1 MNRRTIFATVR
12 AGTMFLGLSLLAL
25 PRAALASNDPIPG
38 VDVVVEKV
46 PPGHVIGRL
55 QSDRR
60 GFLHFKSLE
69 AGTYVVR
76 DRLGNSAKIKHRGGP
91 ASWQLVGTRTNGKL
105 TWTLLTT
112 D

>member
-60 GFLHFKSLE
+60 GFLRFKSLE

-76 DRLGNSAKIKHRGGP
+76 DRLGNSAKIRHRGGP
-91 ASWQLVGTRTNGKL
+91 ATWQLVGTQTNGKL